1 MVPQTRGG
9 GRVGLLLAGVVGA
22 GRRRGKHLRRGSLR
36 DRWDGIVAA
45 RALGRGVA
53 VRHGQGP
60 GDFAVGAPQTPSDP
74 AGSRRESRILEDN
87 GAAGSE
93 NLVGRLATGQRRGTK
108 GNPGRILDAD
118 AVAGASQ
125 KGSGSPLH
133 GRRPLSDVDAVGGVR
148 VAGIRVASAT
158 RRGAAE
164 CVQRPGRLGGLAV
177 EWACFSR
184 GVSRPAVLVSSLN
197 CGLAPRDESA
207 NRSVWVEKS
216 REVGG

>member
-22 GRRRGKHLRRGSLR
+22 GRRRGKHLRRGILR
-36 DRWDGIVAA
+36 DRWDGVVAA

-60 GDFAVGAPQTPSDP
+60 DDVAVGAPQTPRDP
-74 AGSRRESRILEDN
+74 AGSRRESRILEDS

-93 NLVGRLATGQRRGTK
+93 NLVGRLAAGQRRGTE

-125 KGSGSPLH
+125 KGLGSPPH
-133 GRRPLSDVDAVGGVR
+133 GRRRLSDVDAVGGVR
-148 VAGIRVASAT
+148 VASAT

-164 CVQRPGRLGGLAV
+164 RVQRPGRLGGLAV
-177 EWACFSR
+177 GWACFSR
-184 GVSRPAVLVSSLN
+184 GVSRLAVLVSSLN
-197 CGLAPRDESA
+197 CALAPRDESA
-207 NRSVWVEKS
+207 NRSAWVDKS